1 MSFTTADVVKLRKV
15 TSAGMMDCK
24 NALAEAEGNFERAL
38 EIIRER
44 GKLVASKR
52 ADREAAEGVVLAKV
66 SENKKVGAMVVL
78 NCETDF
84 VAKNENFVAFGNSIL
99 NVALENNAENLE
111 ALKAIEMD
119 GRTIDA
125 LLTEQTGVIGE
136 KIELSYYKKIDAESI
151 IAYIHP
157 GNKLATL
164 VGFNKADVDIQVSKD
179 IAMQVAAM
187 APIAVDKDSVSAE
200 VVAKELEIA
209 KEKYRQEG
217 KPEAMLDKIAQGAL
231 VKFFQEA
238 TLLNQIYVK
247 DGKISIKEFLTQNDK
262 GLTVTEFDRYTLN
275 V

>member
-164 VGFNKADVDIQVSKD
+164 VGFNKADVDVQVSKD